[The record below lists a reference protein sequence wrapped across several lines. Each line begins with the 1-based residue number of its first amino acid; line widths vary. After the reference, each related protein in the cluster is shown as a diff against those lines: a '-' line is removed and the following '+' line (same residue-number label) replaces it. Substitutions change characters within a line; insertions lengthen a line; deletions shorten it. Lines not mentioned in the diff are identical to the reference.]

1 MGFHSQEKY
10 RRQVM
15 SVDMKGDVW
24 DEVRTSKET
33 ESKMRKSQI
42 FSLLILCCTGIDN

>member
-24 DEVRTSKET
+24 DEVRTSKE
-33 ESKMRKSQI
+33 SKMRKSQI
-42 FSLLILCCTGIDN
+42 FRLLILCCTGIDN